1 MESAELIA
9 IIVKL
14 GVGALAAFFAIMLWS
29 MTRDSAWLFVIMGV
43 ILRYGE
49 IMYSTFKLFG
59 ILTTEAM
66 LFGIPV
72 VTILLTNLPYAFFAV
87 AFIIM
92 IARSRFR

>member
-59 ILTTEAM
+59 ILTTET
-66 LFGIPV
+66 LFFGIPL
-72 VTILLTNLPYAFFAV
+72 VTILLTNLPYAFFSV

-92 IARSRFR
+92 IVRSRFR